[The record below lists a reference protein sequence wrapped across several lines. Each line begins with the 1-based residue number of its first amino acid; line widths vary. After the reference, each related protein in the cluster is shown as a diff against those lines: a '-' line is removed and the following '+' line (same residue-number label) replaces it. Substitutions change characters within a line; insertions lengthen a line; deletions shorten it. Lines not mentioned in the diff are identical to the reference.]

1 MNTLLES
8 TAKALLEKGYAVQVF
23 DTKEAAAAYMNGKI
37 DGRTVGIGGSVT
49 VNEMGLY
56 PLLSSHN
63 TVYWHDKKPE
73 NMTVAETRAAASS
86 AEVYISSVNG
96 LSADG
101 QIVNIDNTGNRVAA
115 ITWGPKQV
123 YLTVG
128 VNKIA
133 PDYEQALYRARN
145 VASPLN
151 AMRLKRNTPC
161 AVKGDRCYDCK
172 SPERICRHLQVLWT
186 KPAGVNIEVIL
197 IDEKLGY

>member
-1 MNTLLES
+1 MNAILEK
-8 TAKALLEKGYAVQVF
+8 TARALTEKGYTVRVF
-23 DTKEAAAAYMNGKI
+23 DNRESAAEYMDKAI

-49 VNEMGLY
+49 VKEMGLF
-56 PLLSSHN
+56 PLLRTHN
-63 TVYWHDKKPE
+63 TVYWHDEKPE

-96 LSADG
+96 MSEDG
-101 QIVNIDNTGNRVAA
+101 QIINIDNTGNRVAA
-115 ITWGPKQV
+115 ITWGPRQV
-123 YLTVG
+123 YLVTG
-128 VNKIA
+128 INKIA
-133 PDYEQALYRARN
+133 PSYEEALWRARN
-145 VASPLN
+145 IASPLN

-186 KPAGVNIEVIL
+186 KPAGVNIEVVL